1 MLMNELIYS
10 LMQELPSAMV
20 FSGTGKYIP
29 RNPHNCPTVVVA
41 GPYFNEAE
49 VRTGGVS
56 RPHQLPL
63 EDRIQTGLQ
72 PSDLHTL
79 LAREWHSSLDREFSE
94 EGTDAFAWYSTFRND
109 PNNWG
114 IFIPL
119 RKLLMFASRMY
130 QHSAAHCQMFE
141 AAVRSG
147 WPPAFD
153 CVRVALRTLLAHE
166 YTHFAVDYAIAQI
179 ELIAKK
185 DIYLP
190 ASQALRH
197 PFGHKFEEEKLANAS
212 KLRAAKASTDVP
224 FTSAYHGALLDLC
237 RHQTGGYKEGPSAV
251 ADSRYFE
258 QIKRC
263 MSDHL
268 SAAGMN
274 SYHAEMLHLDRLLP
288 WNRLHLSVGPWCRNP
303 FDWTRC
309 PVTLIL
315 DLEVSNIDSN
325 TLFVSDEDYDHP
337 NRRLAYWN

>member
-1 MLMNELIYS
+1 MNELIYS
-10 LMQELPSAMV
+10 LIEELPSAMV
-20 FSGTGKYIP
+20 SSKAGKYAP

-41 GPYFNEAE
+41 GPYFNESE

-56 RPHQLPL
+56 RPSQQPL
-63 EDRIQTGLQ
+63 EDRIQTSLQ

-79 LAREWHSSLDREFSE
+79 LAREWHSNLDREFSE
-94 EGTDAFAWYSTFRND
+94 KGTDAYAWYSTFRKD

-119 RKLLMFASRMY
+119 SKLIMFASRMY
-130 QHSAAHCQMFE
+130 QYSAAHCQVFD

-153 CVRVALRTLLAHE
+153 CLRVALRTLLAHE
-166 YTHFAVDYAIAQI
+166 YTHFAMDYAIAQI
-179 ELIAKK
+179 ELLALK

-190 ASQALRH
+190 ASRALRQ

-224 FTSAYHGALLDLC
+224 FTAAYHAALLDLC
-237 RHQTGGYKEGPSAV
+237 RHQTGGYKDGEFAV
-251 ADSRYFE
+251 ADLRYFE
-258 QIKRC
+258 QIKKC
-263 MSDHL
+263 LGEYL
-268 SAAGMN
+268 SAAGMHP
-274 SYHAEMLHLDRLLP
+274 YHAEILHLDRLLP
-288 WNRLHLSVGPWCRNP
+288 WNRLHLSAGTWCRNP

-315 DLEVSNIDSN
+315 DLAVKNIDPN
-325 TLFVSDEDYDHP
+325 TLFASEVDYDQS